1 MGKLLFS
8 PKGRISQLSFLKG
21 FGLIVLLHALITML
35 GAFNLAASGALALLS
50 LLLFYP
56 VICLLIKRNHDG
68 GKSGWVSIVWLIL
81 FIIIWFMVTSM
92 AQNMTGGDI
101 LAEMKE
107 LTQAALEDGDLGA
120 MLALAEEYAEP
131 LAKKTSVATG
141 AARFVGLMV
150 AAFVM
155 NLIIGADK
163 GENQYGPVPVSV

>member
-1 MGKLLFS
+1 
-8 PKGRISQLSFLKG
+8 
-21 FGLIVLLHALITML
+21 
-35 GAFNLAASGALALLS
+35 
-50 LLLFYP
+50 
-56 VICLLIKRNHDG
+56 
-68 GKSGWVSIVWLIL
+68 
-81 FIIIWFMVTSM
+81 MVTSM